1 MTLKIHILKRTK
13 KKRKEVRK
21 ARYRDE
27 MLENKIGPECTVI
40 GSRSQFG
47 PKVCNRQCKHKSRKI
62 CSVSQV
68 KHEPKNRNLLPWR
81 KALKVKIDSSRSS
94 TLGSKKTLSKVVF

>member
-21 ARYRDE
+21 AKYRDE

-40 GSRSQFG
+40 GSGSQFG
-47 PKVCNRQCKHKSRKI
+47 PKVCNSQCKHKSRKI